1 MIIVYGTHRFGLRK
15 AGVRKDYCN
24 SCKGECISE
33 MYRSFDCGHIFY
45 IPLLPLGTK
54 KRWLCTHCGQDPR
67 ARYETSK
74 AMRFLAL
81 LLFPI
86 PILVFLLNAIE
97 DWNKPANDAWVGL
110 AIAGGFGVLWSGLLY
125 QALKPKTEPT
135 EEELRKEIVPLGLD
149 SCVYCYGP
157 LCPEPGAHAYCT
169 TCKVVTY
176 AD

>member
-1 MIIVYGTHRFGLRK
+1 
-15 AGVRKDYCN
+15 
-24 SCKGECISE
+24 
-33 MYRSFDCGHIFY
+33 
-45 IPLLPLGTK
+45 
-54 KRWLCTHCGQDPR
+54 
-67 ARYETSK
+67 
-74 AMRFLAL
+74 MRFLAL